1 MAITLPSFSVF
12 LGGHLVGKQYYFYV
26 TVKESEPLRREII
39 TQDHTVKWTSSQDLQ
54 ITPPERLLHKVFY
67 EASAAPYLSLGEN

>member
-1 MAITLPSFSVF
+1 M
-12 LGGHLVGKQYYFYV
+12 
-26 TVKESEPLRREII
+26 I
-39 TQDHTVKWTSSQDLQ
+39 TQNHTVKWTSSQDLQ